1 MFLERRGEESRKQAG
16 EKILVGYDLR
26 DTYAQ
31 ISYMGSTMEEPET
44 AALVTGTE
52 LYNIPAVLC
61 KRYHVNQWY
70 FGKDALKAAEEGAG
84 TLVTDLLPKA
94 LEGRMVE
101 VEGENIDPLALLT
114 LFVRRSLSLLGL
126 VCSPEKIDAIM
137 FTVESLT
144 DDMVRVLGE
153 MSANLGLKKATAY
166 FQSHM
171 ESLYHFTLYQPQD
184 LWLRNVYVCDFDGQT
199 MYHYMMERNLRT
211 TPTVVLIHRRV
222 TENLVLPEKMA
233 ELEQEYV
240 KHRLDEQF
248 LQILQAQLEGRDVSS
263 AYLLGEGFRN
273 EWMQKSLQYL
283 CRGRRGF
290 LGNNL
295 FSKGACY
302 SLKDKEIP
310 NERIKNHVYL
320 GPDKLKANLGMQAI
334 RGRKEVYYA
343 LLDAGVNWYDINKTI
358 QFYAPVDGNFDLI
371 VTPLDGKNTE
381 IRNIIMDDLPD
392 RPDGTTL
399 LEMTL
404 TMASPE
410 RFRMTIVDKG
420 FGDLFPASD
429 KCWEYELKL

>member
-1 MFLERRGEESRKQAG
+1 MFLERRGEEGRKQAG

-31 ISYMGSTMEEPET
+31 ISYMGSSMEEPET

-61 KRYHVNQWY
+61 KRHNVNQWY
-70 FGKDALKAAEEGAG
+70 FGKDALKAAEEGNG
-84 TLVTDLLPKA
+84 TLVTDLLQNA
-94 LEGRMVE
+94 LTGKTIE
-101 VEGENIDPLALLT
+101 VAGESFDPLALLT

-144 DDMVRVLGE
+144 DDMVRILGE
-153 MSANLGLKKATAY
+153 MSANLGLKKATVY

-171 ESLYHFTLYQPQD
+171 ESLFHFMMYQPQD
-184 LWLRNVYVCDFDGQT
+184 LWMRNVYVCDFDGTT

-211 TPTVVLIHRRV
+211 TPTVVIIHRKETKDV
-222 TENLVLPEKMA
+222 IVPEKASDM
-233 ELEQEYV
+233 ELEYI
-240 KHRLDEQF
+240 KPRLDEQF
-248 LQILQAQLEGRDVSS
+248 LSLLYNQLEGKDVSS
-263 AYLLGEGFRN
+263 AYLLGDGFRG
-273 EWMQKSLQYL
+273 EWMQKSLQYV

-302 SLKDKEIP
+302 TLKDKEIP
-310 NERIKNHVYL
+310 GERTKNHVYL
-320 GPDKLKANLGMQAI
+320 GPDKLKANLGMQAV
-334 RGRKEVYYA
+334 RNRSEVYHA
-343 LLDAGVNWYDINKTI
+343 LLDAGVNWYDIQKTI
-358 QFYAPVDGNFDLI
+358 RFYAPADGNFDLI
-371 VTPLDGKNTE
+371 ITPLDGKNAE
-381 IRNIIMDDLPD
+381 VRNIVMDEMPD

-399 LEMTL
+399 IEMTL
-404 TMASPE
+404 SMSGPNK
-410 RFRMTIVDKG
+410 FCMKLVDKG
-420 FGDLFPASD
+420 FGDIFPATD